1 VSCWLLEASALAYL
15 AAAVAYGRQIA
26 RPGGRA
32 STVALWALA
41 TGFALHTLP
50 IAWGFA
56 HSGTPATGF
65 DQGLSLFAWLIVG
78 IYFVVR
84 GSDRLT
90 VIGAVVSPLAFA
102 LTFAAVVL
110 YGEDP
115 QSLPVEYRSLWLPV
129 HVTLAFLGNAVLAVA
144 FAVSVIYL
152 VQERLLKSHRRGWM
166 IRRLPSLEQLDRLNF
181 RCLVWGFPLL
191 TLGIVTGGV
200 WALSTS
206 GRFWSGEPREV
217 MSLLTWLIYAGLLQF
232 RLTSGLRGRRAAT
245 LTIVAFGLVVASFVS
260 IHMLALPGRHGAA
273 AIGS

>member
-1 VSCWLLEASALAYL
+1 VSRWILELSALAYL
-15 AAAVAYGRQIA
+15 VAAVAYGRQIA

-41 TGFALHTLP
+41 AGFTLHTLP
-50 IAWGFA
+50 IASRFVS
-56 HSGTPATGF
+56 SGTPATGF

-78 IYFVVR
+78 INFVV
-84 GSDRLT
+84 SAADRLT

-102 LTFAAVVL
+102 LTLAAVVL

-115 QSLPVEYRSLWLPV
+115 QALPLQYRSPWLPV
-129 HVTLAFLGNAVLAVA
+129 HVTLAFLGNAVLALA

-191 TLGIVTGGV
+191 TAGIVTGGM
-200 WALSTS
+200 WALGAS

-217 MSLLTWLIYAGLLQF
+217 MSLVTWLIYAGLLQF
-232 RLTSGLRGRRAAT
+232 RLTAGLRGRRAAT

-260 IHMLALPGRHGAA
+260 IHVLALPGRHGP